1 MSISMNAQNLAA
13 AQGFLKQLG
22 MAVDPAKKGGSA
34 VSVEQAQDIAK
45 AFEAIPDASTKKT
58 LGAGLLQLIQLDVFE
73 VKSPEAQAVLAK
85 VVGKPADQ
93 VFSARDKASLVG
105 GAGIRSVASAALLAM
120 SKAPSLDK
128 AGLDK
133 LIAGLKMLPQ
143 EAQTFMNAVLGNASK
158 DGAVKMQP
166 DARPAFTKSFAAADA
181 ASDGAASKLAE
192 NFNAKAP
199 GHMEYFA
206 GQMASSPYFEDR
218 IAALMFLVCAKQMEQ
233 VDKDLRDLDDT
244 VKQDAK
250 GKPGGKPAG
259 STTPAAATAAGAT
272 VAAGATGQVGQVTKP
287 AGGKPTDATSQLKG
301 SYEALIQSAAAHRAD
316 DGVISRGEAEALVKK
331 FDGLTPPEAKKL
343 QAEAMGRALLASGG
357 GELTPEMQP
366 LAAWV
371 EQTTGK
377 KLSDIGNAKAL
388 YEATTPLAQTIGG
401 SDKLENKVAA
411 FVIEGVFGDGKA
423 PKMQA
428 VMNEMKPLFAA
439 MEQQV
444 TGKTSADVRAE
455 QPKTSQHSQDIG
467 DRFGRIASAVV
478 AGKIPV
484 GELANTA
491 KTLCDRLPLGPDKKA
506 VLDGVTAG
514 LTALV
519 GNKNLDV
526 KAVFDKAVAPL
537 VGAVKKDSPELGSL
551 VDGAVDGVR
560 NQVARQAFD
569 VADTGRPLDKAGLQQ
584 LLGAALPAAKA
595 KLLGEAKAQG
605 MNAQQQDALGV
616 AFDAEAKGLS
626 DEVARTGKLT
636 AGDPKG
642 QGADALDPTSTDQSR
657 SRQVMFEKLKL
668 QMNRL
673 SEMMQAMSNVLNTLH
688 QTAEN
693 AIRAIR

>member
-22 MAVDPAKKGGSA
+22 MAVDPGKKGGSA

-45 AFEAIPDASTKKT
+45 AFEAIPDAATKKT

-85 VVGKPADQ
+85 VVGKPTDQ

-133 LIAGLKMLPQ
+133 LIAGLKTLPQ

-181 ASDGAASKLAE
+181 ASDGAATKLAE
-192 NFNAKAP
+192 NFSTKGSGP
-199 GHMEYFA
+199 MEYFSA
-206 GQMASSPYFEDR
+206 QMANSPYFEDR
-218 IAALMFLVCAKQMEQ
+218 IAALMFLVCSKQMEQ

-244 VKQDAK
+244 VKKDTQ
-250 GKPGGKPAG
+250 GKPGLKPAG
-259 STTPAAATAAGAT
+259 STTAATTTTTATTTATAGTGAT
-272 VAAGATGQVGQVTKP
+272 GQVTKP

-331 FDGLTPPEAKKL
+331 FDALTPPEAKKL
-343 QAEAMGRALLASGG
+343 QAEAMGRAILATGG

-371 EQTTGK
+371 ESTTGK
-377 KLSDIGNAKAL
+377 KLTDIGNAKAL

-411 FVIEGVFGDGKA
+411 FILEGIFGEGKA

-428 VMNEMKPLFAA
+428 VMNEMKPLFQA
-439 MEQQV
+439 MEKQV
-444 TGKTSADVRAE
+444 TGKTSAEVRAE
-455 QPKTSQHSQDIG
+455 APKTSQHSQDVG

-491 KTLCDRLPLGPDKKA
+491 KTLCDRLPLGEDKKA
-506 VLDGVTAG
+506 ILAGITGG
-514 LTALV
+514 LTALAA
-519 GNKNLDV
+519 NKNLDV
-526 KAVFDKAVAPL
+526 KAVFDKAVSPL
-537 VGAVKKDSPELGSL
+537 VGAVKKDSPAF
-551 VDGAVDGVR
+551 GAIVGGAIDGVR
-560 NQVARQAFD
+560 NQVSSTAFNA
-569 VADTGRPLDKAGLQQ
+569 ADAGKPLDKAATQK
-584 LLGAALPAAKA
+584 LLETALPGAKA
-595 KLLGEAKAQG
+595 KVLDDAKAQG
-605 MNAQQQDALGV
+605 FTAPQLDALGV
-616 AFDAEAKGLS
+616 AFDHEAKGLS
-626 DEVARTGKLT
+626 DELARTGKLG
-636 AGDPKG
+636 AADPKG
-642 QGADALDPTSTDQSR
+642 QGADSLDPTATDDSR

>member
-1 MSISMNAQNLAA
+1 MSISMNAPNLAA

-22 MAVDPAKKGGSA
+22 MAVDPSRKGGSA
-34 VSVEQAQDIAK
+34 VSIEQAQDIAK
-45 AFEAIPDASTKKT
+45 AFDAIPDASTKKA

-93 VFSARDKASLVG
+93 VFSARDKANLVG

-133 LIAGLKMLPQ
+133 LVAGLKTLPQ

-166 DARPAFTKSFAAADA
+166 DARPAFTKSFAATDA
-181 ASDGAASKLAE
+181 ASDGAVTKMAE
-192 NFNAKAP
+192 NFNTKGSGA
-199 GHMEYFA
+199 MEYFSA
-206 GQMASSPYFEDR
+206 QMANSPYFEDR

-244 VKQDAK
+244 VRKDAK

-259 STTPAAATAAGAT
+259 ALTPTGAAGTAAGA
-272 VAAGATGQVGQVTKP
+272 GASVRPT
-287 AGGKPTDATSQLKG
+287 GGKPTDATSQLKG

-331 FDGLTPPEAKKL
+331 FESLSPPEAKKL
-343 QAEAMGRALLASGG
+343 QAEAMGRAILASGG
-357 GELTPEMQP
+357 GDLTPEMQP

-371 EQTTGK
+371 ESTTGK
-377 KLSDIGNAKAL
+377 KLGDIGNAKAL

-411 FVIEGVFGDGKA
+411 FVLEGIFGEGKA

-444 TGKTSADVRAE
+444 TGKTSAEVRAE

-514 LTALV
+514 LTALF
-519 GNKNLDV
+519 GNKSVDI
-526 KAVFDKAVAPL
+526 KGVFDKAVGPL
-537 VGAVKKDSPELGSL
+537 VGAVKKDSPAFDAIVGA
-551 VDGAVDGVR
+551 AVDGVR
-560 NQVARQAFD
+560 NQVASKAFN
-569 VADTGRPLDKAGLQQ
+569 VADTGRPLDKAATQQ
-584 LLGAALPAAKA
+584 ALAQALPGARA
-595 KLLGEAKAQG
+595 KLLDEAGAQG
-605 MNAQQQDALGV
+605 LNASQLQAVGV

-626 DEVARTGKLT
+626 DEIARTGKLT

>member
-22 MAVDPAKKGGSA
+22 MAVDPGKKGGAA

-85 VVGKPADQ
+85 VVGKPTDQ
-93 VFSARDKASLVG
+93 VFSARDKANLVG

-128 AGLDK
+128 AGLEK
-133 LIAGLKMLPQ
+133 LIAGLKTLPQ

-181 ASDGAASKLAE
+181 ASGGAATKLAD
-192 NFNAKAP
+192 NFNTKGSGP
-199 GHMEYFA
+199 MEYFSA
-206 GQMASSPYFEDR
+206 QMANSPYFEDR
-218 IAALMFLVCAKQMEQ
+218 IAALMFLVCSKQMEQ

-244 VKQDAK
+244 VKKDAG
-250 GKPGGKPAG
+250 GKPGTKPAG
-259 STTPAAATAAGAT
+259 STTPSSATAA
-272 VAAGATGQVGQVTKP
+272 AGAVGTGAMGQVTKP
-287 AGGKPTDATSQLKG
+287 AGGKPGDATSQLKG

-331 FDGLTPPEAKKL
+331 FDALTPPEAKKL
-343 QAEAMGRALLASGG
+343 QAEAMGRAILATGG
-357 GELTPEMQP
+357 GETTPEMQP

-371 EQTTGK
+371 ESTLGK
-377 KLSDIGNAKAL
+377 KLSDVGNAKAL

-411 FVIEGVFGDGKA
+411 FVLEGIFGEGKA

-428 VMNEMKPLFAA
+428 VMNEMKPLFSA

-455 QPKTSQHSQDIG
+455 APKTSQHSQDIG

-491 KTLCDRLPLGPDKKA
+491 KTLCDRLPLGDDKKA
-506 VLDGVTAG
+506 ILAG
-514 LTALV
+514 ITGGLSALAS
-519 GNKNLDV
+519 NKNLDV
-526 KAVFDKAVAPL
+526 KAVFDKAVGPL
-537 VGAVKKDSPELGSL
+537 VGAVKKDSPEMGSI
-551 VDGAVDGVR
+551 VGGALDGVR
-560 NQVARQAFD
+560 NQVSSAAFNA
-569 VADTGRPLDKAGLQQ
+569 ADAGQPLDKAATQK
-584 LLGAALPAAKA
+584 LLDSALPGAKA
-595 KLLGEAKAQG
+595 KVLDDAKAQG
-605 MNAQQQDALGV
+605 FTAPQLDALGV
-616 AFDAEAKGLS
+616 AFDHEAKGLT

-636 AGDPKG
+636 ASDPKG
-642 QGADALDPTSTDQSR
+642 QGADALDPTSTDDSR

-673 SEMMQAMSNVLNTLH
+673 SEMMQAMSNILNTLH

-693 AIRAIR
+693 AIRSIR

>member
-85 VVGKPADQ
+85 VVGKPTDQ

-133 LIAGLKMLPQ
+133 LIAGLKTLPQ

-192 NFNAKAP
+192 NFNTKAP

-206 GQMASSPYFEDR
+206 GQMANSPYFEDR

-244 VKQDAK
+244 VKKDAK
-250 GKPGGKPAG
+250 GKPGAKPAG
-259 STTPAAATAAGAT
+259 STTTEASTGAAS
-272 VAAGATGQVGQVTKP
+272 TGQVTRP
-287 AGGKPTDATSQLKG
+287 TGGKPADATSQLKG
-301 SYEALIQSAAAHRAD
+301 SYEALIQSAAAHRAN

-343 QAEAMGRALLASGG
+343 QAEAMGRAILATGG

-411 FVIEGVFGDGKA
+411 FVLEGVFGEGKA

-519 GNKNLDV
+519 GNKSLDV

-551 VDGAVDGVR
+551 VGGAVDGVR

-569 VADTGRPLDKAGLQQ
+569 VADTGKPLDKAGMQQ
-584 LLGAALPAAKA
+584 LLGAALPQAKA

-605 MNAQQQDALGV
+605 LNAQQQDALGV

-626 DEVARTGKLT
+626 DEIARTGKLT

>member
-1 MSISMNAQNLAA
+1 MTISMNAQNLAA

-22 MAVDPAKKGGSA
+22 MAVDPGKKGGSA
-34 VSVEQAQDIAK
+34 VSIEQAQDIAK
-45 AFEAIPDASTKKT
+45 AFDAIPDAGTKKT

-93 VFSARDKASLVG
+93 VFSARDKANLVG

-120 SKAPSLDK
+120 SKAPNLDKASLDK
-128 AGLDK
+128 L
-133 LIAGLKMLPQ
+133 LTGLKTMPQ
-143 EAQTFMNAVLGNASK
+143 EVQTFMNAVLGNASK

-181 ASDGAASKLAE
+181 ASAGAATKLAE
-192 NFNAKAP
+192 NFNTKGAGA
-199 GHMEYFA
+199 MEYFSA
-206 GQMASSPYFEDR
+206 QMANSPYFEDR
-218 IAALMFLVCAKQMEQ
+218 IAALMFLVCSKQMEQ

-244 VKQDAK
+244 VKKDTK
-250 GKPGGKPAG
+250 GKPGAKPAG
-259 STTPAAATAAGAT
+259 ATTPTSATAAATAGA
-272 VAAGATGQVGQVTKP
+272 AATGQVTKP
-287 AGGKPTDATSQLKG
+287 AGGKPSDATSRLKG
-301 SYEALIQSAAAHRAD
+301 SFEALIQSAAAHRGD
-316 DGVISRGEAEALVKK
+316 DGVIDAREAEALVKK
-331 FDGLTPPEAKKL
+331 FDGLTPPEARKL
-343 QAEAMGRALLASGG
+343 QAEAMGRAILATGG
-357 GELTPEMQP
+357 GEVTPEMQP

-371 EQTTGK
+371 ESTLGK
-377 KLSDIGNAKAL
+377 KLSDVGNAKAL

-411 FVIEGVFGDGKA
+411 FVLEGIFGEGKA
-423 PKMQA
+423 PGLRA
-428 VMNEMKPLFAA
+428 VMSEMKPLFQAL
-439 MEQQV
+439 EHQV
-444 TGKTSADVRAE
+444 TGEVSVELGGAGPATRPPVDSLREGFQRIGADVA
-455 QPKTSQHSQDIG
+455 
-467 DRFGRIASAVV
+467 

-514 LTALV
+514 LTALA

-537 VGAVKKDSPELGSL
+537 VGAVKKDSPELGTL
-551 VDGAVDGVR
+551 VGGALDGVR
-560 NQVARQAFD
+560 NNVAEATLNAAD
-569 VADTGRPLDKAGLQQ
+569 VGKPVDKAGTQK
-584 LLGAALPAAKA
+584 LLEAALPGART
-595 KLLGEAKAQG
+595 KLLDDAKAQG
-605 MNAQQQDALGV
+605 FTAPQLDALGV
-616 AFDAEAKGLS
+616 AFDHEAKGLS

-636 AGDPKG
+636 AADPKG
-642 QGADALDPTSTDQSR
+642 QGRDSLEPTATDDSR

-673 SEMMQAMSNVLNTLH
+673 SEMMQAMSNILNTLH